1 MIEEKAQGSVWS
13 VAILAVVLFLAII
26 SFEGVFA
33 PAKVTSI
40 STNVIS
46 Q

>member
-1 MIEEKAQGSVWS
+1 MIEEKTQSSVWN
-13 VAILAVVLFLAII
+13 VAILAVVLFLAVI

-33 PAKVTSI
+33 PSKVSSI
-40 STNVIS
+40 SASVVS

>member
-1 MIEEKAQGSVWS
+1 MIEEKTQSSVWS

-33 PAKVTSI
+33 PSKIASI
-40 STNVIS
+40 SANAVG